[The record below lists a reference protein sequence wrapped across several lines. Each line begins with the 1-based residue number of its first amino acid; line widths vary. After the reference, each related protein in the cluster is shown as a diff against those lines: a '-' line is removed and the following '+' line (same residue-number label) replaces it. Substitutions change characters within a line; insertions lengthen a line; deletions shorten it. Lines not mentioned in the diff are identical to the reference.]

1 MISVV
6 LETEDVFKNKYEY
19 ALNIFE
25 TIFLIIFTLE
35 YFLRIIVAGRIKK
48 YSGFMGR
55 IKFIFSPMS
64 IIDLLAIIPSLMTAF
79 SSDFLLLRIVRL
91 LRMLRLLKLIQNN
104 PSLKLF
110 SQALIASKLQLYA
123 CFAITLLIL
132 FASSIFIYL
141 LEGNI
146 QPEAFGSIPRSMWWA
161 ITTLTT
167 VGYGDVYPITI
178 LGKVF
183 AGIVGICGIG
193 IIAMPAGIISAN
205 FKSHKK

>member
-1 MISVV
+1 
-6 LETEDVFKNKYEY
+6 
-19 ALNIFE
+19 
-25 TIFLIIFTLE
+25 
-35 YFLRIIVAGRIKK
+35 
-48 YSGFMGR
+48 
-55 IKFIFSPMS
+55 MS

-110 SQALIASKLQLYA
+110 SQALIASKFQLYA

-146 QPEAFGSIPRSMWWA
+146 QLWSIWKYS
-161 ITTLTT
+161 TFHV
-167 VGYGDVYPITI
+167 VGNFNINNCRLWRCLSNYSFR
-178 LGKVF
+178 KSF
-183 AGIVGICGIG
+183 WGIVGICGIG
-193 IIAMPAGIISAN
+193 IIAMPAGIISTN

>member
-6 LETEDVFKNKYEY
+6 LETEDVFKNKYEH

-48 YSGFMGR
+48 YIGFMGR

-91 LRMLRLLKLIQNN
+91 LRMLRLL
-104 PSLKLF
+104 
-110 SQALIASKLQLYA
+110 
-123 CFAITLLIL
+123 
-132 FASSIFIYL
+132 
-141 LEGNI
+141 
-146 QPEAFGSIPRSMWWA
+146 
-161 ITTLTT
+161 
-167 VGYGDVYPITI
+167 
-178 LGKVF
+178 
-183 AGIVGICGIG
+183 
-193 IIAMPAGIISAN
+193 
-205 FKSHKK
+205 

>member
-1 MISVV
+1 
-6 LETEDVFKNKYEY
+6 
-19 ALNIFE
+19 
-25 TIFLIIFTLE
+25 
-35 YFLRIIVAGRIKK
+35 
-48 YSGFMGR
+48 
-55 IKFIFSPMS
+55 MS

-110 SQALIASKLQLYA
+110 SQALIASKFQLYA

-161 ITTLTT
+161 ISTLTT
-167 VGYGDVYPITI
+167 VGYGDVYPITV